1 MSEHIYC
8 KNCKYPTIGG
18 AMDGYCNYSND
29 EDYIES
35 PIYGK
40 LHYVKCEIRNANFDC
55 PYYEFDDGGAEEKNK
70 RESAQKLKKKIG
82 ISVFTE
88 KWKFNPWIKPD

>member
-70 RESAQKLKKKIG
+70 RESAQKL
-82 ISVFTE
+82 SVSQQIRH
-88 KWKFNPWIKPD
+88 KLKNLRKNLVLPR